1 MKISGGRLF
10 IFLVIAVIFF
20 FKEAIAVFFPATVIA
35 LIAVR
40 TITFTTTRLRYFCTS
55 FDNGIKYYIIE
66 KMLPVNTN
74 YDFPTFFQSLPRLT
88 KNKIELLGKAE
99 FLSLGERIELLLILM
114 HKKWVTEIKK
124 NSKLVTSLLD
134 FLEFAYGKNWR
145 VNSAGKRIE
154 WLQVAANKNILD
166 YVLSRRETLTPLEA
180 GTLYGYPTSHI
191 FGFMKLIPQSRKMPK
206 KHPALHYLSGVY
218 SEELKKE
225 EVEYFKNLW
234 EEMREIAPDLIK
246 KAESEYYTK
255 R

>member
-1 MKISGGRLF
+1 MTLQLF
-10 IFLVIAVIFF
+10 LLFVGIIFF
-20 FKEAIAVFFPATVIA
+20 FKEATAVFIAFLYYFGLSQTV
-35 LIAVR
+35 
-40 TITFTTTRLRYFCTS
+40 TFTTTRLRYFCTS